1 MYNAAHI
8 TQRPSVIR
16 VASWLAAVLAAD
28 AAAAAP
34 TIQLLLLLLSGC
46 GRRPLGADY
55 FSDYYAAAEFTQLH
69 VQLQIAGFKHR
80 SGYLVACT
88 CQHRSCESSNFGN
101 FIVILNFMNF

>member
-80 SGYLVACT
+80 SGYLIA